1 MDIEQRIEWNRSEIK
16 RLENKE
22 LNVRDECNKLNHMLS
37 MISVIYNCDAIDGNV
52 YKFANALRSEKD
64 SCQIILSTIKRKI
77 DEHRNYLNDIEKL
90 DLDEVK
96 TIMDETNKATKEF
109 ISDPSSMRHYRS
121 NQCFYKP

>member
-22 LNVRDECNKLNHMLS
+22 LNVRDECNKLNHKLS
-37 MISVIYNCDAIDGNV
+37 MISVIYNCDAIDGDV
-52 YKFANALRSEKD
+52 YKFAKALCAEKD
-64 SCQIILSTIKRKI
+64 SCQIILSAIKRKI
-77 DEHRNYLNDIEKL
+77 DEHRNYLNAIEKL

-96 TIMDETNKATKEF
+96 TIMNETDKATKEF
-109 ISDPSSMRHYRS
+109 ISDPSIMKHYRS